1 VVACSICLVGCQ
13 KYYWD
18 YDCNWVSD
26 EPSIELYKGCGSGQ
40 MTIDDIKYEFYTAQ
54 SNNATYIC
62 FYENETSSKN
72 DSEKLLWKADTKMKD
87 GKLYLTITLDNISN
101 YEGKTIVLSQEKL
114 N

>member
-1 VVACSICLVGCQ
+1 
-13 KYYWD
+13 
-18 YDCNWVSD
+18 
-26 EPSIELYKGCGSGQ
+26 